1 MPMRSKIIVVNE
13 IHLSMATVRAID
25 LLQKYASAQ
34 TVYRR
39 EVKLDGGQ
47 SLVFYH
53 QPLTMAEQES
63 LLKRCK
69 TSEGNEFALQLLIAK
84 AQDEKGKPLFN
95 AGDYATIR
103 NLVRRST
110 AEKII
115 NCLMQEDSEYE
126 VELDMKSGSAAV

>member
-1 MPMRSKIIVVNE
+1 
-13 IHLSMATVRAID
+13 MATVRAID

-39 EVKLDGGQ
+39 EVKLDKDQ

-53 QPLTMAEQES
+53 QPLTMAEQEA
-63 LLKRCK
+63 LLNRCK

-84 AQDEKGKPLFN
+84 AQDEKGKPLFS

-103 NLVRRST
+103 NMVRRST

-126 VELDMKSGSAAV
+126 VELDMKSSSATV